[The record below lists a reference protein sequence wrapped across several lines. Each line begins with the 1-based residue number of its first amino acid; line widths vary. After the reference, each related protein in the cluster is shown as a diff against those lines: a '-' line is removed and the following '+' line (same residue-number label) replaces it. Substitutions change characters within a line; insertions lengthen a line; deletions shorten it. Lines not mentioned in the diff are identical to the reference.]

1 MAWDPTKH
9 ARAPKGPGG
18 GEFSAGSAPSSSKST
33 APKRPTAKRPT
44 AKRRSAGR
52 TVPKG
57 SLGFNGKTGTGY
69 GKKGGDARV
78 RKLQQALNKLGLR
91 DAQGKPL
98 AVDGDLGPKT
108 TAAIKAWQH
117 KNKMPATGFLD
128 AASLRKLGGS
138 GRTTHHVRAGAAS
151 RTANKPTVAAGRRAT
166 PRSTK

>member
-18 GEFSAGSAPSSSKST
+18 GEFAGSSSSSKST
-33 APKRPTAKRPT
+33 AAKRPS
-44 AKRRSAGR
+44 AKRKPAGR

-78 RKLQQALNKLGLR
+78 RKLQQALNKLGIK
-91 DAQGKPL
+91 DANGKPL

-151 RTANKPTVAAGRRAT
+151 RTVKPQVAAGRRAT
-166 PRSTK
+166 PRSSK